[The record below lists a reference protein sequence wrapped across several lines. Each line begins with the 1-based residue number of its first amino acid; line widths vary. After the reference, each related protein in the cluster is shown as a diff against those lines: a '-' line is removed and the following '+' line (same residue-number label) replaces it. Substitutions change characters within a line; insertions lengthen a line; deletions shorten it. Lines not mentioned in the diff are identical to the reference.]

1 MRLLLRF
8 LLNALALVAAAWLIP
23 GIVLAGPFGAI
34 VAGIVLGFVN
44 AVIRPLLIIL
54 TLPFTLVTL
63 GLFIFVV
70 NAICLSLTALV
81 VPGFS
86 ISGFGSAMLGALVV
100 SMVSWLVN
108 AVLADSGRA

>member
-8 LLNALALVAAAWLIP
+8 LLNALALVVAAWLIP
-23 GIVLAGPFGAI
+23 GIVLSGPFAAI
-34 VAGIVLGFVN
+34 VAGVVLGFVN
-44 AVIRPLLIIL
+44 AIIRPLLIIL

-86 ISGFGSAMLGALVV
+86 ISGFGSALLGALVV